1 MAIERIYSL
10 AVGAIGNPED
20 AAGLLANGLLAV
32 MQQRLEGE
40 PRKPKL
46 EFLWLGEPDCVGVRN
61 TIRQRKF
68 DQVGNEV
75 KAQLNRTL
83 VRLPASAKV

>member
-1 MAIERIYSL
+1 
-10 AVGAIGNPED
+10 
-20 AAGLLANGLLAV
+20 
-32 MQQRLEGE
+32 
-40 PRKPKL
+40 
-46 EFLWLGEPDCVGVRN
+46 VRN